1 MVEVRDAQDV
11 RPMKCAPRWYTPL
24 IVVWTQVPV
33 DLTNLL
39 RLAYQVQGVIGS
51 GKLDLSIWLCSEQ
64 AMLDL
69 NITTRKKKKPTDVLS
84 FRLLDVRS
92 PGSRADAYFSCRRA
106 YFLHASNTRA
116 AIQGPLPRDSCEC
129 CSGRRLASFAR
140 PSFVVSLSS
149 WEKSCFAR
157 NTLSES
163 MISLSASQ
171 FWSFMPLSTCRSS
184 RLSLDYGRC

>member
-11 RPMKCAPRWYTPL
+11 RPMTCAPRCYTFR

-92 PGSRADAYFSCRRA
+92 PGSRADASSPVVEPTSCTQA
-106 YFLHASNTRA
+106 THAQRFKARCLVIHVNA
-116 AIQGPLPRDSCEC
+116 AVVAAWQ
-129 CSGRRLASFAR
+129 ASHAL
-140 PSFVVSLSS
+140 LS
-149 WEKSCFAR
+149 
-157 NTLSES
+157 
-163 MISLSASQ
+163 
-171 FWSFMPLSTCRSS
+171 
-184 RLSLDYGRC
+184 